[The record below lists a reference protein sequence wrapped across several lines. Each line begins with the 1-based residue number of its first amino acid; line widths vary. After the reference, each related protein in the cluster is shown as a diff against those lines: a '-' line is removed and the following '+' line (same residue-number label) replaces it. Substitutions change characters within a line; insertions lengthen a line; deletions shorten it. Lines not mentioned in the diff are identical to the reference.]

1 MPKAENSSVLVHYL
15 RPSPPKCRR
24 RPKHAAAARPYK
36 VPPLKLLLTHCSF
49 AGLPLDLLFADGAEE
64 PGPAARVRPLIS
76 ISASGGCWTGA
87 LGRAASPLRGHSGC
101 QWTTQIGPG
110 DQARVTV
117 QVGKPTCPPHCAGA
131 GRRSGRPP
139 HPVWPEPPE
148 YPTPA
153 ARKPGL
159 VVLKS

>member
-1 MPKAENSSVLVHYL
+1 MFHQALKQVVGHLSVIRTL
-15 RPSPPKCRR
+15 RLCQ
-24 RPKHAAAARPYK
+24 ARD
-36 VPPLKLLLTHCSF
+36 LTRNRAGF

-110 DQARVTV
+110 DQARVNV
-117 QVGKPTCPPHCAGA
+117 QVGKPRCPPHCAGA
-131 GRRSGRPP
+131 GRRSVRPP
-139 HPVWPEPPE
+139 HPVWPE